1 MTNTPDGLSADP
13 IRTPRS
19 AARVWMLIAMI
30 LTLVGIVVILAI
42 QLRPSPENQLAQALI
57 LETSDPHQSLHLLDA
72 CINASGGNAPI
83 AQVVRCRVLLHLRR
97 SDEAFA
103 SFQRIAR
110 PTEAGSDNLLRLAH
124 AAHVAGNLP
133 FAQRVFEM
141 AGPAVL
147 SNPVV
152 LREWIDVVYQQEDR
166 TETIRLCREYAKLV
180 PKESFP
186 WLVSASIHHEN
197 NSGSLAIDDYREA
210 LRRKLPDAEAA
221 RVRFQLVSLLM
232 ERGDIPE
239 ARQHCDLLLKASVD
253 ANSNELV
260 AIINA
265 ELLFREGNFEKST
278 EVVETLL
285 KKNPNSLVAL
295 MIRGFLK
302 FESGK
307 FPEAIEDLRGV
318 VQKDPYNQRAHY
330 KLGQAL
336 QKTQQTEA
344 AAIHFQ
350 RSEEL
355 VKLSS
360 EIMVVSNLLANQ
372 PGDRSL
378 RQKLAEL
385 NEQRGNV
392 REAAR
397 WRKQVA
403 RP

>member
-1 MTNTPDGLSADP
+1 MINTPDGLSLEP
-13 IRTPRS
+13 IRPSRT
-19 AARVWMLIAMI
+19 AARAWMLIAVI
-30 LTLVGIVVILAI
+30 LTLVGIVVVAAT
-42 QLRPSPENQLAQALI
+42 QLRPSPEKQLAQALI
-57 LETSDPHQSLHLLDA
+57 LETSDPHQALRLLDS
-72 CINASGGNAPI
+72 CIQSSGGDSSKAH
-83 AQVVRCRVLLHLRR
+83 VVRCRVLLLLRR

-110 PTEAGSDNLLRLAH
+110 PTESGADELLRLAH

-133 FAQRVFEM
+133 FAQRVFEA
-141 AGPAVL
+141 AGPAAL
-147 SNPVV
+147 SNGAV

-166 TETIRLCREYAKLV
+166 TETIRLCREYARLV
-180 PKESFP
+180 PEEPFP

-210 LRRKLPDAEAA
+210 LRRKLPESEAA

-239 ARQHCDLLLKASVD
+239 ARQHCDLLLKANVD

-265 ELLFREGNFEKST
+265 ELLFREGNFEESA

-302 FESGK
+302 FEAGK
-307 FPEAIEDLRGV
+307 FPEAIEDLQGV

-336 QKTQQTEA
+336 QKTHQTEA
-344 AAIHFQ
+344 ASICFR

-360 EIMVVSNLLANQ
+360 EIMVVGNLLANQ

-378 RQKLAEL
+378 QLKLAEL
-385 NEQRGNV
+385 NEQRGNL
-392 REAAR
+392 REATR
-397 WRKQVA
+397 WRNQAV

>member
-83 AQVVRCRVLLHLRR
+83 AQVVRCRVLLLLRR
-97 SDEAFA
+97 SEEAFA

-141 AGPAVL
+141 AGPAAL

-180 PKESFP
+180 PEESFP

>member
-141 AGPAVL
+141 AGPAAL

-180 PKESFP
+180 PEESFP

>member
-141 AGPAVL
+141 AGPAAL

>member
-42 QLRPSPENQLAQALI
+42 QLRPSPENRLAQALI

-83 AQVVRCRVLLHLRR
+83 AQVVRCRVLLLLRR
-97 SDEAFA
+97 SEEAFA

-141 AGPAVL
+141 AGPAAL

-180 PKESFP
+180 PEESFP

-318 VQKDPYNQRAHY
+318 VQKDPFNQRAHY

>member
-1 MTNTPDGLSADP
+1 VTNTPDGLSTES
-13 IRTPRS
+13 IRAPRS
-19 AARVWMLIAMI
+19 AARVWMLIATI
-30 LTLVGIVVILAI
+30 LTLVGIVVVLAT
-42 QLRPSPENQLAQALI
+42 QLRPSPEKQLVQALI
-57 LETSDPHQSLHLLDA
+57 LETSDPHQSLRLLDS
-72 CINASGGNAPI
+72 CIHASAEDAPT
-83 AQVVRCRVLLHLRR
+83 AQVVRCRVLLLLRR

-110 PTEAGSDNLLRLAH
+110 PTEAGSDELLRLAH

-133 FAQRVFEM
+133 FAQRVFEV
-141 AGPAVL
+141 AGPAAL

-152 LREWIDVVYQQEDR
+152 LREWIDVIYQQEDR

-180 PKESFP
+180 PEGSFP

-232 ERGDIPE
+232 ERGDISE

-265 ELLFREGNFEKST
+265 ELLFREGNFEEST

-307 FPEAIEDLRGV
+307 FSEAIEDLRGV

-360 EIMVVSNLLANQ
+360 EVMVVGNLLANQ
-372 PGDRSL
+372 PGNRSL
-378 RQKLAEL
+378 QLKLAEL
-385 NEQRGNV
+385 NEQRGNF

-397 WRKQVA
+397 WRNQGT